1 MSGNQIYAKEYE
13 EYLITGDESSLNSL
27 IEGSIEKDYFFLIK
41 RILNEKYTPELEEEI
56 GKFIKKIPREKSIRL
71 RALDL
76 FKQINEFPE
85 KNYEI
90 IDKIKKIFDIKNL
103 MFNSKII
110 NEENTSN
117 SNIIKSDE
125 DENNLEYKNIDTH
138 LNLSNYNISSKLN
151 QFLNDIYSNKIDPNN
166 KEYKKKF
173 GDISIDIQLDFNKI
187 PEDIIIKILT
197 TKDDYSNILLDY
209 IETMN
214 INYFNKI
221 LKKIIDEYAKNEEIM
236 SIFQEKIINEYDEYF
251 TYEQL
256 EALYEFKNY
265 FNCDKIFK
273 EMIKRKFYNYKKD
286 DKKEEIKA
294 LTEIKLLLFKN
305 NYQNNSST
313 KELLLILLKLN
324 SDLNFYNWDLF
335 IEYISSPL
343 NENNEIYF
351 LDEKTKSPINENENI
366 SFDFIEEEYPNII
379 DKEQEIIENHLRYY
393 LLQDKNNINKFDKY
407 FNKAYLNKFYAKTY
421 FYKGVEDPEFLNML
435 SQEELNNL
443 MNETILKLRNSENK
457 EIFKIDE
464 EVVILLEIKN
474 IKNLYLK
481 IYEINTENYYYTL
494 RKEVDEAVPLDGII
508 PFFEK
513 NFFITDKPQ
522 LLIKKKLKIKYL
534 PKKRGLYIIE
544 LIGNKHV
551 SRAVIQRGFLQYSYK
566 DTPYGQIVYI
576 LDENKNICKG
586 RNTGIWVNNM
596 WFKSNFKTGTILIP
610 YNITGDKI
618 IKHIDFCCYTKIDT
632 VEEDYELKGFFIYN
646 NESFIVGNK
655 VKILVR
661 PYLYNNDKICS
672 FNELKETKIII
683 LSKKIENENSIPSN
697 TIINNVK
704 LSYDNEYCFEYTIP
718 PKLKSLT
725 FQLIGEVEIKSRDEI
740 KELSIENKIYFGN
753 NDLNYLI
760 KQNDKGNYIINIIG
774 KSGNLLKK
782 KYIDLICHHK
792 YLDSFSNKKV
802 KLRSDSKGEIKLTLP
817 DIKSIQINK
826 NDLFIIDN
834 NNEDKYSYEDEM
846 FICENEDII
855 LPLYEVPKYKNC
867 SYFLLMK
874 INREEKIIENV
885 SDKLKM
891 NITDQSHNLG
901 NLVIS
906 KLVEGRYAL
915 GIKDE
920 PIYINVS
927 KKDKKNGKKNKINI
941 AIENMNYD
949 NGILKIK
956 LNKNNKSNDHPRV
969 HIDFIHYRPNY
980 MNLKDMIEEVNLSD
994 YEKIKNCQKTNIY
1007 LNNKILSDEMQYILD
1022 RKEYEASFGNSLE
1035 KPSLLMKPQ
1044 FIRDT
1049 QTEIIQGEEG
1059 QDFDLDYNEK
1069 KSKKSYDKSKKSKSK
1084 SKKRKGSSDSDSYD
1098 ENESE
1103 ETNNENMHKLYNF
1116 ISVPP
1121 IIKENLI
1128 PNENGEIIVEIPNS
1142 NEYSFA
1148 HILCLDNYSFTD
1160 EILYL
1165 KNGVTS
1171 LRDLRAQNDLDLQK
1185 NYSEMRKIYFL
1196 SNTKDENKHFI
1207 KDINNI
1213 KYNVIN
1219 SLENYI
1225 DFVTTA
1231 EPDLRKQIK
1240 KYEFLLNF
1248 DKLNLE
1254 EKLEKFTNYF
1264 SHEINIY
1271 LYFHHNDFFSK
1282 YVYPILKY
1290 KSEKTFIDYFL
1301 LNDIQNIK
1309 YFCQSEKIKTLN
1321 IFEKC
1326 LLIYAIRKENKLLA
1340 SSLSRGIR
1348 AECPKFDEI
1357 RFKYLF
1363 DIALNKIDIK
1373 KDDQEEEYEEEE
1385 ENEDDDKDEDED
1397 DKKDGDEDEDEEDED
1412 EGKKKK
1418 KKSSDKAKKNKSKDK
1433 KKKNIKAEFE
1443 EELCDY
1449 DLECEAEAESEVE
1462 AEEEGGEEKKFMP
1475 PKLSRKYL
1483 EKEAKRIIAKTKLY
1497 DEGGKSKEYCETH
1510 YYNKIYKENQD
1521 SNIIKSNHFFADLAQ
1536 FWSENLDSER
1546 NIGFRSEN
1554 FLIIPDSITEL
1565 IFVLSVLDLEEKKSP
1580 QNINLIKDKGLGLTI
1595 ETKSNAYILTKEIGE
1610 TELDLSNKYSLI
1622 VAQIIQID
1630 GKEDEKEIGKYFT
1643 EQIYNMKT
1651 VITNI
1656 SMDKVVCEVL
1666 IPLPE
1671 GSLPFKSDEYKYIST
1686 ITIKPY
1692 KSFIIDNKFYFPE
1705 EGTFKQYPAS
1715 VSINNLVIAKS
1726 KARTYEVVSEKNIP
1740 KEELTK
1746 IEDLFNKGT
1755 QDDIINFIQKKGS
1768 IKNEDL
1774 EKIMF
1779 MLDDFNFYNKII
1791 NVLKQS
1797 YIFNEEIWKYS
1808 LKYLDLENVKEYLLY
1823 VGEKNILSCLGH
1835 EIDLDFIKLDK
1846 TNNAHILNHLDYY
1859 PIFNNRIFLSKKEK
1873 SILNVQLRETYQNY
1887 ISFLIT
1893 LPKISDREYMRLC
1906 YYLIL
1911 QKRIKEANQVF
1922 NKINYENIKGNN
1934 LFSLSLQYDYMQ
1946 AYLDFSDKNSNFQ
1959 KAREIC
1965 KKYKNFMIKSWA
1977 NMFKEIE
1984 DQLNEYD
1991 GNIDYGQLISDEEKN
2006 ANKQNVQEEVFL
2018 SLELKNSDINI
2029 LYKNASE
2036 LILKFYIVD
2045 IEIIFSKSPFIVET
2059 NVDFDFVKPNKIIN
2073 LKVENIKS
2081 KKEELK
2087 SIPIPD
2093 ELKKTNFYLE
2103 VISGNKRVYDIYYA
2117 SSLNYSLIESIG
2129 EIKVM
2134 DEKLNSLPKIYV
2146 KCYCETNNG
2155 NILFYKDGFTDLR
2168 GKFNYL
2174 QLNNDL
2180 VNDIKRFSILIL
2192 SKDNGSR
2199 IVICEPPKII
2209 KK

>member
-1 MSGNQIYAKEYE
+1 MSANQIYAKEYE
-13 EYLITGDESSLNSL
+13 DYLITGDESSLNSL
-27 IEGSIEKDYFFLIK
+27 INGSIEKDYFFLIK
-41 RILNEKYTPELEEEI
+41 RIFNEKYTQELEEEI
-56 GKFIKKIPREKSIRL
+56 EKFIKKIPREKSIRL

-90 IDKIKKIFDIKNL
+90 IEKIKQIFGIENL

-110 NEENTSN
+110 NEANTSN
-117 SNIIKSDE
+117 SKIIKSDE
-125 DENNLEYKNIDTH
+125 DENSLEYKNIDTH
-138 LNLSNYNISSKLN
+138 LNLSNYNISSKFN
-151 QFLNDIYSNKIDPNN
+151 QFINDIYSNKIDPNN
-166 KEYKKKF
+166 KEYKKIF
-173 GDISIDIQLDFNKI
+173 GEKTFYLSLDFNKI
-187 PEDIIIKILT
+187 PENIIVKIFT
-197 TKDDYSNILLDY
+197 TKDDYNNVSFNSIAF
-209 IETMN
+209 MN
-214 INYFNKI
+214 INYINKI
-221 LKKIIDEYAKNEEIM
+221 LKLIVDDYSKNEEVM
-236 SIFQEKIINEYDEYF
+236 SIFKEKINNNYECF

-256 EALYEFKNY
+256 EAIYEFKNY
-265 FNCDKIFK
+265 FDCDNIFK
-273 EMIKRKFYNYKKD
+273 EMIIRKLYNYKKD

-294 LTEIKLLLFKN
+294 LTEIKLLLYKN
-305 NYQNNSST
+305 NYQNDFST
-313 KELLLILLKLN
+313 KTLLLILLKLN

-335 IEYISSPL
+335 IDYISCPL
-343 NENNEIYF
+343 YENNEIYY
-351 LDEKTKSPINENENI
+351 LTEKAKSLINESKNN
-366 SFDFIEEEYPNII
+366 SFGFVEEYPNVIEN
-379 DKEQEIIENHLRYY
+379 EQDIIEKHLRYY
-393 LLQDKNNINKFDKY
+393 ILQDKNNINKFDKY
-407 FNKAYLNKFYAKTY
+407 FNKTYLNKFYAKTY
-421 FYKGVEDPEFLNML
+421 FYKGTEEPEILNML

-443 MNETILKLRNSENK
+443 INETILKLRNNENK
-457 EIFKIDE
+457 DIFKLDE
-464 EVVILLEIKN
+464 EIEILLEIKN

-481 IYEINTENYYYTL
+481 IYEINTENYYYTM

-513 NFFITDKPQ
+513 NFFITNKPQ

-566 DTPYGQIVYI
+566 DTPYGQVVYI
-576 LDENKNICKG
+576 LDEKKNICKG
-586 RNTGIWVNNM
+586 RNTGIWVNNI

-610 YNITGDKI
+610 FNISGDKI
-618 IKHIDFCCYTKIDT
+618 IKHIDFCCYTKIDNI
-632 VEEDYELKGFFIYN
+632 EENYDLRGFFIYT

-661 PYLYNNDKICS
+661 PYLYHNDKICS
-672 FNELKETKIII
+672 LNELKKAKIII
-683 LSKKIENENSIPSN
+683 LSTKKENENEIPSN
-697 TIINNVK
+697 IIINNVK
-704 LSYDNEYCFEYTIP
+704 LSYDNEYCFEYVIP
-718 PKLKSLT
+718 PKLKSLV
-725 FQLIGEVEIKSRDEI
+725 FKLIGEVEIKSRDEI
-740 KELSIENKIYFGN
+740 KELSIEKEIYFGN

-760 KQNDKGNYIINIIG
+760 KQNDKGNYIINIVG

-792 YLDSFSNKKV
+792 YLNSFSDKKI
-802 KLRSDSKGEIKLTLP
+802 KLRSDSKGEIKLALP
-817 DIKSIQINK
+817 DIKSIKINK
-826 NDLFIIDN
+826 NNVYIIDN
-834 NNEDKYSYEDEM
+834 NNNEKYSYEEDM
-846 FICENEDII
+846 YICENEDII
-855 LPLYEVPKYKNC
+855 LPLYEVPKDKNR
-867 SYFLLMK
+867 SYFYLIK
-874 INREEKIIENV
+874 INSKNQKIENV
-885 SDKLKM
+885 SDKLKV
-891 NITDQSHNLG
+891 NITDQKHNLG
-901 NLVIS
+901 NIVIS
-906 KLVEGRYAL
+906 KLVEGRYEL
-915 GIKDE
+915 I
-920 PIYINVS
+920 IYNTSIIINVS
-927 KKDKKNGKKNKINI
+927 KEGKKNEKKNKINL
-941 AIENMNYD
+941 AIENMNYE

-956 LNKNNKSNDHPRV
+956 LNKNNKSDDHPRV
-969 HIDFIHYRPNY
+969 HIDFIHYRPNFK
-980 MNLKDMIEEVNLSD
+980 NLKDFIEEVNLSD
-994 YEKIKNCQKTNIY
+994 YEKIKSCQKNNIY

-1022 RKEYEASFGNSLE
+1022 RKEYEAKLGNSLE

-1044 FIRDT
+1044 FIRET
-1049 QTEIIQGEEG
+1049 QTEIIEGEEG
-1059 QDFDLDYNEK
+1059 LDFEEDYEKNKMSKSKDKKK
-1069 KSKKSYDKSKKSKSK
+1069 KSKDR
-1084 SKKRKGSSDSDSYD
+1084 KRKGKNNSYSDSSGTSQTKQ
-1098 ENESE
+1098 NKK
-1103 ETNNENMHKLYNF
+1103 KLFNF

-1128 PNENGEIIVEIPNS
+1128 PNENGEIIIEVPNL

-1148 HILCLDNYSFTD
+1148 HILCLDNYSFKD

-1165 KNGVTS
+1165 KNGATS
-1171 LRDLRAQNDLDLQK
+1171 LRDLRAQNDLELQK
-1185 NYSEMRKIYFL
+1185 NYCEMRKIYFL
-1196 SNTKDENKHFI
+1196 PNAKGENTHYI
-1207 KDINNI
+1207 KDINNV

-1219 SLENYI
+1219 SLEKYI
-1225 DFVTTA
+1225 DFVIT
-1231 EPDLRKQIK
+1231 EKPGLKNQIK
-1240 KYEFLLNF
+1240 EYEFLLNF
-1248 DKLNLE
+1248 GKLNLE
-1254 EKLEKFTNYF
+1254 EKLAKITYYF

-1271 LYFHHNDFFSK
+1271 LYFHHYDFFSK
-1282 YVYPILKY
+1282 YIYPILKY

-1301 LNDIQNIK
+1301 LNDTQKIK
-1309 YFCQSEKIKTLN
+1309 FFYKSVNIKTLN

-1340 SSLSRGIR
+1340 SSLSRKIR
-1348 AECPKFDEI
+1348 AECPIIDEI

-1373 KDDQEEEYEEEE
+1373 KDEEEE
-1385 ENEDDDKDEDED
+1385 EEEEEDED
-1397 DKKDGDEDEDEEDED
+1397 DDDDEDENDDEENDYEDEDEDEDANY
-1412 EGKKKK
+1412 KKE
-1418 KKSSDKAKKNKSKDK
+1418 KKSKSKSKDK

-1443 EELCDY
+1443 EELSY
-1449 DLECEAEAESEVE
+1449 DDKKGDKEES
-1462 AEEEGGEEKKFMP
+1462 FRP
-1475 PKLSRKYL
+1475 PKLNRNYL
-1483 EKEAKRIIAKTKLY
+1483 EKEAKRIIAQTKLY
-1497 DEGGKSKEYCETH
+1497 NEGGKSKEYCETQ
-1510 YYNKIYKENQD
+1510 YYNIIYKEKENP
-1521 SNIIKSNHFFADLAQ
+1521 NIIKPNHFFADLAQ

-1546 NIGFRSEN
+1546 NIGFKSEN
-1554 FLIIPDSITEL
+1554 FLIIPNSITEL
-1565 IFVLSVLDLEEKKSP
+1565 IFILAVLDLEEKKSP

-1595 ETKSNAYILTKEIGE
+1595 ETKSNTYILTKEIGE
-1610 TELDLSNKYSLI
+1610 TTLDLSNKYSLI

-1630 GKEDEKEIGKYFT
+1630 GKEDEKEIEKYFT

-1726 KARTYEVVSEKNIP
+1726 KARTYEVISEKNIP

-1768 IKNEDL
+1768 IEDEDI

-1797 YIFNEEIWKYS
+1797 YIFNEDIWKYS
-1808 LKYLDLENVKEYLLY
+1808 LKYLDLENMKEYLLY
-1823 VGEKNILSCLGH
+1823 LGEKNILSSMGH
-1835 EIDLDFIKLDK
+1835 EIDLNFIKIDK
-1846 TNNAHILNHLDYY
+1846 TSNAHILNHLDYY
-1859 PIFNNRIFLSKKEK
+1859 PMFNSRIFLSQKEK
-1873 SILNVQLRETYQNY
+1873 SILNVQLRETYHNY

-1911 QKRIKEANQVF
+1911 QKRIKEATQVF
-1922 NKINYENIKGNN
+1922 NKINYDNIKGNN

-1965 KKYKNFMIKSWA
+1965 KKYKNFVIKSWA

-1991 GNIDYGQLISDEEKN
+1991 GNVDYGQLISDEEKN
-2006 ANKQNVQEEVFL
+2006 INKQKAQDEIFL
-2018 SLELKNSDINI
+2018 SLEIKNLDINI

-2036 LILKFYIVD
+2036 LILKFYIID
-2045 IEIIFSKSPFIVET
+2045 IEIIFSKFPFIKET
-2059 NVDFDFVKPNKIIN
+2059 NIDFDLVKPNKIIN

-2103 VISGNKRVYDIYYA
+2103 VTSGNKRVYDIYYS
-2117 SSLNYSLIESIG
+2117 SSLNYSLVESNG

-2134 DEKLNSLPKIYV
+2134 DEKFNSLPKIYV
-2146 KCYCETNNG
+2146 KCYCETNSG

-2199 IVICEPPKII
+2199 IVICEPPKIT
-2209 KK
+2209 KA